1 MIAAARDTDLRFALV
16 LRHSL
21 AAAAVLACALLSGC
35 EIFKNN
41 EETNLIVNNRA
52 LGMPAGEF
60 FDRYGRPQ
68 RREETSN
75 GAIEYIWVSAVSST
89 QGRADVDDQLCG
101 LRLSADNRGRITA
114 AQVMYDG
121 PGKNRVS
128 RCAEI
133 FAAP

>member
-1 MIAAARDTDLRFALV
+1 LRSTSAH
-16 LRHSL
+16 RHTL
-21 AAAAVLACALLSGC
+21 AVLAVACALLSGC
-35 EIFKNN
+35 EVFKKND
-41 EETNLIVNNRA
+41 ETALIVNNRA

-75 GAIEYIWVSAVSST
+75 GAIEYVWVSAVLST

-121 PGKNRVS
+121 QGKNRIS